1 VKKIVLLFLI
11 SGLLFADEIKIAVA
25 SNVSYAIK
33 PLIHEFNKQYETKVK
48 IILGSS
54 GKLTAQIKH
63 GAPYDLFLSANMKY
77 PNFLYKDRIALKK
90 PRVYAKG
97 KLALFSIKEK
107 NLIDISSINSVKT
120 IALANP
126 KTAPYGKAALE
137 AITNAQLLEQN
148 KKKFVYAENISQ
160 TLQYAFV
167 AADIAFVAKASL
179 YSPKMKRFKKNINY
193 ININENLYKPILQGI
208 ALLNEKKS
216 TLDFYNFILS
226 KQAKKILKQ
235 YGYGIE

>member
-1 VKKIVLLFLI
+1 MKKFVLLLLVSSFLY
-11 SGLLFADEIKIAVA
+11 ADEIKIAIA

-33 PLIHEFNKQYETKVK
+33 PLIHEFNKHNNTKIK

-54 GKLTAQIKH
+54 GKLTAQIKY

-77 PNFLYKDRIALKK
+77 PNALYQDKIALKK

-97 KLALFSIKEK
+97 KLSLFSIKEK
-107 NLIDISSINSVKT
+107 YLSNISSINSAT
-120 IALANP
+120 SIALANP

-137 AITNAQLLEQN
+137 AITNAQLLKQN

-167 AADIAFVAKASL
+167 AADIAFVAKSSL
-179 YSPKMKRFKKNINY
+179 YAPKMKRFKKNINY
-193 ININENLYKPILQGI
+193 VDIGENLYKPILQGI

-226 KQAKKILKQ
+226 NDAKKILKQ

>member
-1 VKKIVLLFLI
+1 MKKFVLLLLLSGFL
-11 SGLLFADEIKIAVA
+11 LANDIKLAVS
-25 SNVSYAIK
+25 SNVAFAIK
-33 PLIHEFNKQYETKVK
+33 ALIVEFNKTHEIKVK

-54 GKLTAQIKH
+54 GKLTALIKN

-77 PNFLYKDRIALKK
+77 PDALYKDKIALRK
-90 PRVYAKG
+90 PMVYAKG
-97 KLALFSIKEK
+97 KLALFSLKEK
-107 NLIDISSINSVKT
+107 NLTHISIINTVKT

-137 AITNAQLLEQN
+137 AITKAKLLKQN

-160 TLQYAFV
+160 TLQYVFV
-167 AADIAFVAKASL
+167 AADIGFIAKSSLYAPTMKKYKQENLYLEVDQSL
-179 YSPKMKRFKKNINY
+179 YS
-193 ININENLYKPILQGI
+193 PILQGI

-216 TLDFYNFILS
+216 TLDFYNFMFS
-226 KQAKKILKQ
+226 KKAKKILEQ

>member
-1 VKKIVLLFLI
+1 VKKFVLLFLV
-11 SGLLFADEIKIAVA
+11 SSFLYADEIKIAIA

-33 PLIHEFNKQYETKVK
+33 PLITEFNKQHKTKVK

-54 GKLTAQIKH
+54 GKLTAQIKY

-77 PNFLYKDRIALKK
+77 PNFLYQDKIALKK

-107 NLIDISSINSVKT
+107 NLINISSINSAKT

-137 AITNAQLLEQN
+137 AITNADLLKQN

-167 AADIAFVAKASL
+167 AADIAFVAKSSL
-179 YSPKMKRFKKNINY
+179 YSPKMERFKKDTNY
-193 ININENLYKPILQGI
+193 IDIDENLYEPILQGI

-216 TLDFYNFILS
+216 TLDFYNFMLS
-226 KQAKKILKQ
+226 NDAKKILKQ